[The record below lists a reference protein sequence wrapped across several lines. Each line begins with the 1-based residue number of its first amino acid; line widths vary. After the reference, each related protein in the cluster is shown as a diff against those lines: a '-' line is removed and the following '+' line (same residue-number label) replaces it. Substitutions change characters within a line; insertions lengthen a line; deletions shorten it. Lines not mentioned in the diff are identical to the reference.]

1 MNFLDLVKAR
11 CSVRSYEPRPVE
23 QEKLD
28 YILECVRLAP
38 SAVNFQPWRF
48 AVVTDPER
56 LAALKTAYPRE

>member
-28 YILECVRLAP
+28 YFWNVYVWL
-38 SAVNFQPWRF
+38 
-48 AVVTDPER
+48 
-56 LAALKTAYPRE
+56 PRQ